1 MTNLSPT
8 IIKLN
13 IYNFTKVY
21 YDDNKS
27 ITTLIPSFYKGLT
40 IREYVKE
47 RNCDIF
53 VVPLGTE
60 FIRSVAFE
68 KVLYFVPNKDVQIS
82 GVDLYNIFK
91 LLLDIYQ
98 MNFRPVPIN
107 SLFNICAGST
117 DWLEN
122 LILSYRLST
131 VEIPKVLQNQR
142 QDQEKSQGLDQKK
155 SQGLDQEKSQGQWL
169 GKNQCQ
175 ESTKNKWILLKPEE
189 IITFPPNV
197 KSVKLAQGSNVTFI
211 GGTSHNLYYDQTSID
226 DLIDIQGR
234 TKPYAKIGIKNYE
247 GLRAVGTDNE
257 QNSKTFIKF
266 SEKEPIN
273 IYLTMSSDDTLIPG
287 KKYTIYSVL
296 AENGKKVG
304 DKLYKHEVV
313 ADNEG
318 SISVNHGESWIIEYP
333 VK

>member
-13 IYNFTKVY
+13 IYNFTKGY

-53 VVPLGTE
+53 VVPLETE
-60 FIRSVAFE
+60 FIRTIAFE
-68 KVLYFVPNKDVQIS
+68 NVLYFVPNRDMQIS
-82 GVDLYNIFK
+82 GVDLYKIFQ
-91 LLLDIYQ
+91 LLAVTYR
-98 MNFRPVPIN
+98 MNFKYVPIN
-107 SLFNICAGST
+107 SLYNIYEGST

-122 LILSYRLST
+122 LILSCRLSV
-131 VEIPKVLQNQR
+131 VEIPKMLQNQR
-142 QDQEKSQGLDQKK
+142 QDQEKSQGLN
-155 SQGLDQEKSQGQWL
+155 QEKSQDQWL

-175 ESTKNKWILLKPEE
+175 ESIKNKWMLLKPEE
-189 IITFPPNV
+189 IVIIPPNV
-197 KSVKLAQGSNVTFI
+197 KSVKIAQGSNVTFI

-247 GLRAVGTDNE
+247 GLRADPDNPDGK
-257 QNSKTFIKF
+257 NSKTFIKF

-273 IYLTMSSDDTLIPG
+273 IYLSMTPDDPLIPG
-287 KKYTIYSVL
+287 KKYIIYSIL

-304 DKLYKHEVV
+304 DKLYRHEVI
-313 ADNEG
+313 ADNKG
-318 SISVNHGESWIIEYP
+318 CISENHGESWIIEYP
-333 VK
+333 VNK